1 VIGFTVFPLIGVIYF
16 NTTGLLGGFGI
27 GLVIALI
34 VSMLKKD

>member
-1 VIGFTVFPLIGVIYF
+1 VIGFTVIPLIGVLNF
-16 NTTGLLGGFGI
+16 GTTGLLGGFGI